1 MFSHI
6 SRNINKHIFF
16 FTFEIFTS
24 KTFSTGAYNMGGS
37 PEPAVARIKNM
48 VYMNHTVENHVGT
61 RDDFLGKF
69 SSVFI

>member
-6 SRNINKHIFF
+6 FRDINKRIFF
-16 FTFEIFTS
+16 FTSETFTS

-37 PEPAVARIKNM
+37 PEPTVARIKNT
-48 VYMNHTVENHVGT
+48 VYMNHTVENQVGT

-69 SSVFI
+69 NLVFI